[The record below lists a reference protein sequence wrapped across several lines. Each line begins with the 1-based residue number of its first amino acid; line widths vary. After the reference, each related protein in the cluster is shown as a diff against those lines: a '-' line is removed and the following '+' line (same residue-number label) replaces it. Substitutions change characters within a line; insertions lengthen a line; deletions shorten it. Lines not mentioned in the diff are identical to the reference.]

1 MVKVAVLVSGGGT
14 NLQAILDAAAAGAL
28 PHAQIALVVSSRPG
42 VAALGRAA
50 KADVPAQVVCR
61 KEYPDSASFDA
72 ALLEVLRAHDIRVV
86 VLALSLIH
94 IYRSSPSF
102 ISENCPGIRV
112 ISRETGW
119 KTL

>member
-14 NLQAILDAAAAGAL
+14 NLQAILDAAAARAL

-72 ALLEVLRAHDIRVV
+72 ALLEVLRAHDIRVCLLYTSGSGLCCQRFV
-86 VLALSLIH
+86 QRHYPASLLPWEAPA
-94 IYRSSPSF
+94 YRRGH
-102 ISENCPGIRV
+102 N
-112 ISRETGW
+112 
-119 KTL
+119 